1 MRRNPWRKI
10 LVLGSIVSL
19 LAATPGVDLMASEL
33 PESYGETSEASE
45 SNEAVF
51 SSAGTDNRNLKE
63 MPDTECIA
71 EGNDLY
77 SGVVTGSNEA
87 NTGETFDETIQVTQ
101 APENT
106 AVNSANSDI
115 GDSVPFESELSGSEE
130 IDPEIGTPASEAGL
144 DVITVT
150 NSYTVTKAIEK
161 EGVYE
166 SSSSGKADIVER
178 SFDGT
183 DSSETV
189 AIPGYDLYDAD
200 SAYMVTHDPAG
211 EINLKMNYGEISFSC
226 EATAGN
232 RVVFDKKG
240 YIELLGESSDYLL
253 GMYSEDGYPTKW
265 SSIEAFGNKACRMS
279 LLQTENGYILSG
291 DVLSD
296 VLVRVKNDTESATV
310 SFSSPETSALICE
323 ADDEGVDVKFD
334 TDSDGNYETSI
345 SEIKSIEKASV
356 GGVSLSYGYTGKAHT
371 PAITVKVDGVTLV
384 KDIDYTAEYENNIK
398 PGTARITITG
408 KGKYKDTRVKTFKI
422 ADCVSTLKSG
432 KIYQIVPKNNP
443 GTAMCPVLG
452 KTEKNTKIYIT
463 NRSASKSLKFKA
475 LKNSDGTWKF
485 VNVKSGR
492 VLAVQQNSSAAGA
505 GIVLYDSTTR
515 KAQNWKLSKKADN
528 SFAIVNSVTGYSIS
542 VSDQSVV
549 RGTTLKMAESARSG
563 LQRFYFTDK
572 EYEDDGNDTG
582 GELVSSGNEDE
593 GNTGITSGVTVTT
606 NAESIEISEPTV
618 KLYGLLGKIGGTGL
632 QSMAVAGKYIY
643 TYAGTSGRF
652 YRTPLGELNPV
663 STLHTMEDAYIID
676 KGNGMTS
683 DGTNLYLTGANNMVY
698 TVPISAFNAKS
709 GLKYSKATN
718 IGVTLNG
725 ICYDSAK
732 KEMYGYRKDDTEK
745 LLRFYKIDL
754 SAQKNRATAIFQAS
768 WPEAIR
774 YDQDMEVIGNYFYVV
789 SDYPGSMVKISKSG
803 KVVQSYRLSQYTDRG
818 AYAGEFE
825 GIVGRGDRIL
835 LASAYTGYLS
845 SDSVLPA
852 IGSVNPKDNVTLRQ
866 SRTIVFSEIDPV
878 KDITPYDPYMRGAVA
893 MQKAVVYV
901 NWNKNTFKPD
911 GTEKYPFP
919 SPVTAFNARKNPR
932 YEYIFKIVNP
942 ELDVNG
948 RPFMIIGNQKDVTI
962 DLSKE
967 CSNSKGIMSLYIY
980 NSRITLSSSTDFRIS
995 YLVDSEVNYVSS
1007 PEYCKSVMNYDKGNN
1022 SSRFNC
1028 AAQMSND
1035 FGSTDSTPNGN
1046 YVYSRQIGSSSGSP
1060 IALPN
1065 TKAVRLPAGK
1075 TFHISVLLKSD
1086 GATYYGSGFAIRG
1099 KTYLTLFTGT
1109 GDAATVEL
1117 GYDSSKDS
1125 VYISRIRRKSAKSD
1139 ETDFSQVVLS
1149 VNMA

>member
-33 PESYGETSEASE
+33 PESYGETSEAAE

-77 SGVVTGSNEA
+77 SGVVTGNNEA

-232 RVVFDKKG
+232 RIVFDKKG

-296 VLVRVKNDTESATV
+296 VLVKVKNDTESATV

-572 EYEDDGNDTG
+572 EYEDDDNDTG
-582 GELVSSGNEDE
+582 EDELLPSGKEDE

-606 NAESIEISEPTV
+606 NAESIEISEPFSPWR
-618 KLYGLLGKIGGTGL
+618 LPEN
-632 QSMAVAGKYIY
+632 IY
-643 TYAGTSGRF
+643 TLMPEPAGGSTGR
-652 YRTPLGELNPV
+652 LWEN
-663 STLHTMEDAYIID
+663 STL
-676 KGNGMTS
+676 S
-683 DGTNLYLTGANNMVY
+683 
-698 TVPISAFNAKS
+698 P
-709 GLKYSKATN
+709 
-718 IGVTLNG
+718 
-725 ICYDSAK
+725 
-732 KEMYGYRKDDTEK
+732 
-745 LLRFYKIDL
+745 RF
-754 SAQKNRATAIFQAS
+754 
-768 WPEAIR
+768 
-774 YDQDMEVIGNYFYVV
+774 
-789 SDYPGSMVKISKSG
+789 
-803 KVVQSYRLSQYTDRG
+803 
-818 AYAGEFE
+818 
-825 GIVGRGDRIL
+825 IL
-835 LASAYTGYLS
+835 W
-845 SDSVLPA
+845 
-852 IGSVNPKDNVTLRQ
+852 
-866 SRTIVFSEIDPV
+866 RT
-878 KDITPYDPYMRGAVA
+878 
-893 MQKAVVYV
+893 
-901 NWNKNTFKPD
+901 
-911 GTEKYPFP
+911 
-919 SPVTAFNARKNPR
+919 
-932 YEYIFKIVNP
+932 
-942 ELDVNG
+942 
-948 RPFMIIGNQKDVTI
+948 
-962 DLSKE
+962 
-967 CSNSKGIMSLYIY
+967 
-980 NSRITLSSSTDFRIS
+980 
-995 YLVDSEVNYVSS
+995 
-1007 PEYCKSVMNYDKGNN
+1007 
-1022 SSRFNC
+1022 
-1028 AAQMSND
+1028 
-1035 FGSTDSTPNGN
+1035 
-1046 YVYSRQIGSSSGSP
+1046 
-1060 IALPN
+1060 
-1065 TKAVRLPAGK
+1065 
-1075 TFHISVLLKSD
+1075 HI
-1086 GATYYGSGFAIRG
+1086 
-1099 KTYLTLFTGT
+1099 
-1109 GDAATVEL
+1109 
-1117 GYDSSKDS
+1117 
-1125 VYISRIRRKSAKSD
+1125 
-1139 ETDFSQVVLS
+1139 
-1149 VNMA
+1149 